1 MARDATYNVGGIS
14 WADIESLTPLCQ
26 EDTKT
31 CCLLQDESSEWSHC
45 EQQLPPL
52 NRALCLE
59 CFGVFCIAG
68 SNWNRETGESY
79 SGRHIRGHMA
89 AHCAESGHAIVCG
102 LENLSFFCH
111 QCEMNNSGDDCHYLA
126 PIYAQLHKA
135 KTGNYPLG
143 ETQN

>member
-1 MARDATYNVGGIS
+1 MHILRSTLRLDS
-14 WADIESLTPLCQ
+14 
-26 EDTKT
+26 
-31 CCLLQDESSEWSHC
+31 
-45 EQQLPPL
+45 
-52 NRALCLE
+52 
-59 CFGVFCIAG
+59 

-111 QCEMNNSGDDCHYLA
+111 QCEMNISGDDCHYLA